1 LRESVRNYVGVLRK
15 AAKGHS
21 FSLDDL
27 SLDALKSEG
36 MDFLDFS

>member
-1 LRESVRNYVGVLRK
+1 MSGFCGK

-36 MDFLDFS
+36 MNFLDFRN